1 MLGVSRRFIGVKA
14 FLMLNQAKK
23 SEIISSMRIH
33 DGDTGS
39 AEVQIAILTER
50 INELT
55 QHLQSHKKDYSSRR
69 GLLKMVGKRS
79 SLLKYLT
86 RTDPQRYQSVITRLG
101 LRK

>member
-1 MLGVSRRFIGVKA
+1 MITEER
-14 FLMLNQAKK
+14 KK
-23 SEIISSMRIH
+23 KIIRDTRIH
-33 DGDTGS
+33 EKDTGS
-39 AEVQIAILTER
+39 AEVQIALLTER

-55 QHLQSHKKDYSSRR
+55 EHFKTHKKDFSSRR

-86 RTDPQRYQSVITRLG
+86 RTDPQRYQAIITRLG

>member
-1 MLGVSRRFIGVKA
+1 MLGVSRRCNGVKGI
-14 FLMLNQAKK
+14 FMLNQSKK
-23 SEIISSMRIH
+23 SEIISNTRIH
-33 DGDTGS
+33 EGDTGS
-39 AEVQIAILTER
+39 AEVQIALLTER

-55 QHLQSHKKDYSSRR
+55 THLQSHKKDYSSRR

-86 RTDPQRYQSVITRLG
+86 RTDPQRYQSIITRLG